1 MAAID
6 GFPAEACT
14 GCAAEFDGLTSAQI
28 TAFVA
33 DDADFGQFVRRY
45 FTAARR
51 ASGTTATERA
61 SSALTEYVVICEQEG
76 ELPCDCDTCSIAG
89 FTADCTR
96 AALQDYE
103 KYFQMQPV

>member
-1 MAAID
+1 MAAIY
-6 GFPAEACT
+6 GFPPEACT
-14 GCAAEFDGLTSAQI
+14 GCAAESDGLTSAQI
-28 TAFVA
+28 TEFVA
-33 DDADFGQFVRRY
+33 NDADFGQFVRRY
-45 FTAARR
+45 FTASRWAHG
-51 ASGTTATERA
+51 ATAAERA
-61 SSALTEYVVICEQEG
+61 SSALTEYVAICEQEG